1 MFADVIVDDREDR
14 PFMLVEVKALVDS
27 SEVLREFVEQ
37 LNHADSSISFGML
50 VDLENIYLLKRDSS
64 QGTFVN
70 LVRLKTKEVLRHYAP
85 DFAGTESRYVSSSIF
100 HDYFETL
107 VEGWLRDLAYHWKST
122 HPPGAEALAAT
133 GLIQRIENGMTR
145 RTEAVAGGSPLS

>member
-27 SEVLREFVEQ
+27 SEFLREFIEQ
-37 LNHADSSISFGML
+37 LNQADPSISFGML
-50 VDLENIYLLKRDSS
+50 VDLENIHLLKRDSS
-64 QGTFVN
+64 PGTFVN
-70 LVRLKTKEVLRHYAP
+70 LVSLKTREILRHYAP
-85 DFAGTESRYVSSSIF
+85 DFAGTESRYVNSSIF

-122 HPPGAEALAAT
+122 HPPGAKALSAT
-133 GLIQRIENGMTR
+133 GLIERIENGMTR
-145 RTEAVAGGSPLS
+145 RTEVVASGSPLS